1 MNASLETF
9 KEIRE
14 AGGKTEN
21 LLQQKLED
29 ATYKPES
36 FIEQTGDY
44 KQSEAIQ
51 KAVTGMMDNAVTRS
65 DTIVNASPQFYA
77 QSDTGRTGQ
86 TPEGTGAGRSEAIL
100 TEGRAVPQDAV
111 RPILHAASGP
121 IGDVPQPVSH
131 TVREAAPTERRAAA
145 IDLMVGT
152 ANMQEMQMSFNMQY
166 LMLQNK
172 ISHENRQFSMVSNMI
187 KNKHDTAKNSIN
199 NIR

>member
-14 AGGKTEN
+14 GGGKTEN
-21 LLQQKLED
+21 LERQKLDE
-29 ATYKPES
+29 ATYQPES

-51 KAVTGMMDNAVTRS
+51 KAVAGMVDSAVTQA
-65 DTIVNASPQFYA
+65 DTIVNASPHLSA
-77 QSDTGRTGQ
+77 PMDTGRMEQ
-86 TPEGTGAGRSEAIL
+86 TSEATGTGRREAIPTGMDVAQNGAGQPVL
-100 TEGRAVPQDAV
+100 HSAMEPAGDA
-111 RPILHAASGP
+111 
-121 IGDVPQPVSH
+121 PQPVSRA
-131 TVREAAPTERRAAA
+131 VRGPIPTERHAAA
-145 IDLMVGT
+145 IDIMVGT
-152 ANMQEMQMSFNMQY
+152 ANMQEMQMSFNLQY

-172 ISHENRQFSMVSNMI
+172 ISHEDRQFSMVSNMI